1 MEWLSCIKNAI
12 DYMENNLLT
21 IERAEDVAKYLN
33 ISTLY
38 LQRGFQ
44 IITGYNIGEYI
55 RNRRL
60 YLAAVQLAGC
70 GEKIIDVALEY
81 GYDAPESFTKAFTR
95 FHGATP
101 SEIRKDRTRIKTFLP
116 LRVHIII
123 QGGYGMDYVV
133 EKMAAFQVIG
143 FSKEILFDT
152 AYAEIPKFWDEIR
165 EKFCSKSLLVGNT
178 HMNEVEQ
185 AFYDNHIGDFGI
197 CIDDI
202 EKDGMFHYMIAGKY
216 AGGNVPKEMELY
228 KIPATLWAKFK
239 CVGALPS
246 AIQTVNTQ
254 IWNEWL
260 PGNKEYE
267 LDGKVNIEWYS
278 NYGNTQSADY
288 QSAIWLPV
296 KSKK

>member
-21 IERAEDVAKYLN
+21 IERPEDVAKYLN

-70 GEKIIDVALEY
+70 GEKIIDLALEY
-81 GYDAPESFTKAFTR
+81 GYDTPESFTKAFTR

-133 EKMAAFQVIG
+133 EKMAAFQVLG
-143 FSKEILFDT
+143 
-152 AYAEIPKFWDEIR
+152 
-165 EKFCSKSLLVGNT
+165 
-178 HMNEVEQ
+178 
-185 AFYDNHIGDFGI
+185 
-197 CIDDI
+197 
-202 EKDGMFHYMIAGKY
+202 
-216 AGGNVPKEMELY
+216 
-228 KIPATLWAKFK
+228 
-239 CVGALPS
+239 
-246 AIQTVNTQ
+246 
-254 IWNEWL
+254 
-260 PGNKEYE
+260 
-267 LDGKVNIEWYS
+267 
-278 NYGNTQSADY
+278 
-288 QSAIWLPV
+288 
-296 KSKK
+296 